1 MLLEPRIEVEHVE
14 TALQLVG
21 RGLGSTIAARAVLA
35 RSTVARRR
43 HRVGFAEPFYD
54 FFAVVTRRGV
64 RVSPATKAL
73 LDLVDDWAQTVAA
86 RL

>member
-1 MLLEPRIEVEHVE
+1 M
-14 TALQLVG
+14 TA
-21 RGLGSTIAARAVLA
+21 
-35 RSTVARRR
+35 
-43 HRVGFAEPFYD
+43 VGFAEPFYD

-73 LDLVDDWAQTVAA
+73 LDLVDEWAATVAA